1 MPYTRLVLL
10 SMLLGVVTALP
21 IAASAQELEEVTVT
35 ATRRE
40 TTEFETPL
48 SIETLT
54 GEQIAKAGIKD
65 FEDLSAVV
73 PNLFVGDGVVTTS
86 IMIRGAGSGTER
98 SFEQT
103 VGMFLDGV
111 YMPRSRQYRNPFF
124 DANRVEVIR
133 GPQAVLFGLNST
145 AGAVSVVSNK
155 SMPGDD
161 PFLEIGGAYESEF
174 GGTRFTAIAG
184 GGVGDNVGLRL
195 AAQFSDSGDGFIS
208 NLFDGSDSGAS
219 EEMLLRLTAVFEPT
233 DNSRIT
239 LRYNHAE
246 FDIDD
251 HTVEFYT
258 VDETCGGGLVDGNCR
273 RDWINN
279 IDRSLIEP
287 LLGYQPGLFQEL
299 DNFKASAEWGVG
311 ENTLSF
317 NVAYSDYT
325 YDFAT
330 ELDLTPVPALDAA
343 LTEDYEQTSAE
354 FRITSPTGD
363 KVEYIVG
370 AYYSTSD
377 LFNTQPTTLNLGL
390 LAPAFAGQF
399 DLAGSAST
407 QEADTISVFGQVTW
421 NLSDTARLTVGARY
435 NDEEKSIDRS
445 IYCDIVDATGTV
457 LVAGVSAA
465 LCPPAGAFSDSRSSS
480 NFMPEVIFEKDFGES
495 SMFYG
500 KVASS
505 AKSGGYVFSGSAPST
520 DALEYGDETAL
531 SFEAGIK
538 SRFAD
543 GRGEL
548 SVAAFHTTFED
559 LQVNSFQGD
568 GQGGFVSVT
577 TNAGESESVGLE
589 AELRYAAS
597 EVLTLSVNAAY
608 LDAEFTSFDLAPCYV
623 GETDP
628 DGDGICNHT
637 GSTVPYAPELA
648 ATIAADLG
656 GGIGNGKLE
665 WFARAS
671 VSHSGEYLTDG
682 TLDPAA
688 EQDSYQRVDANFGIG
703 AADGKWDVS
712 LVGRN
717 LTDEY
722 VLNVSQA
729 GSFGGYLGYPSRP
742 RTYSLQGRIRF

>member
-1 MPYTRLVLL
+1 MPKSHFRLAGALL
-10 SMLLGVVTALP
+10 ATAVTLP
-21 IAASAQELEEVTVT
+21 IATVAQELDEITVT
-35 ATRRE
+35 ATKRE

-54 GEQIAKAGIKD
+54 GEQIVQSGIRD
-65 FEDLSAVV
+65 FEDLSGVV
-73 PNLFVGDGVVTTS
+73 PNLFVGDGVVSTS
-86 IMIRGAGSGTER
+86 IAIRGAGSGTER

-103 VGMFLDGV
+103 VGMFIDGV

-124 DANRVEVIR
+124 DANRVEVVR

-145 AGAVSVVSNK
+145 AGAVSVVSNQ
-155 SMPGDD
+155 SNPGDD
-161 PFLEIGGAYESEF
+161 AFVELGAAYEAEF
-174 GGTRFTAIAG
+174 GGTRLTAIAG
-184 GGVGDNVGLRL
+184 GGVSDTVGLRV
-195 AAQFSDSGDGFIS
+195 AAQYSDSGDGFIT
-208 NLFDGSDSGAS
+208 NLFDSSDSGGS
-219 EEMLLRLTAVFEPT
+219 EEMLVRLTAVFEPT
-233 DNSRIT
+233 DSARIT
-239 LRYNHAE
+239 FRYNHAE

-251 HTVEFYT
+251 HTVEFFT
-258 VDETCGGGLVDGNCR
+258 ADETCGAGLVDGNCQ

-279 IDRSLIEP
+279 IDRSLLGP
-287 LLGYQPGLFQEL
+287 LLGYEAGLFQEL
-299 DNFKASAEWGVG
+299 DNFAINADWDVG
-311 ENTLSF
+311 QNTLSF

-325 YDFAT
+325 YDFGT

-343 LTEDYEQTSAE
+343 LTEDYEQLSAE
-354 FRITSPTGD
+354 FRIASPVGESI
-363 KVEYIVG
+363 EYIAG

-407 QEADTISVFGQVTW
+407 QDADTISVFGQITW
-421 NLSDTARLTVGARY
+421 NLSDSSRLTVGARY
-435 NDEEKSIDRS
+435 NDEEKSINRS
-445 IYCDIVDATGTV
+445 IYCDIIDATGTV
-457 LVAGVSAA
+457 LVPGVAAA
-465 LCPPAGAFSDSRSSS
+465 LCPPAGAFTDSRSSS
-480 NFMPEVIFEKDFGES
+480 NFMPELIFEKDFGES

-500 KVASS
+500 KVATS

-520 DALEYGDETAL
+520 DALEYDDEEAL
-531 SFEAGIK
+531 SFEAGLK

-589 AELRYAAS
+589 AELRYATS
-597 EVLTLSVNAAY
+597 EIVTLSANVAV
-608 LDAEFTSFDLAPCYV
+608 LEAEFTSFELAPCYV

-637 GSTVPYAPELA
+637 GSTVPYAPEFA
-648 ATIAADLG
+648 ATVAADLG
-656 GGIGNGKLE
+656 GAMGGGNLE
-665 WFARAS
+665 WFSRIS
-671 VSHSGEYLTDG
+671 LSHSGDYLTDG

-688 EQDSYQRVDANFGIG
+688 RQDSYQRIDANFGIG
-703 AADGKWDVS
+703 AADGQWDIS
-712 LVGRN
+712 LIGRN

>member
-1 MPYTRLVLL
+1 MPDKTSWLAGVLFA
-10 SMLLGVVTALP
+10 VVALTP
-21 IAASAQELEEVTVT
+21 VAANAQLEEITVT
-35 ATRRE
+35 ATKRE

-48 SIETLT
+48 SIETVT

-73 PNLFVGDGVVTTS
+73 PNFFVGDGVVSTS

-103 VGMFLDGV
+103 VGMFIDGV

-161 PFLEIGGAYESEF
+161 PFLEIGAAYEAEF
-174 GGTRFTAIAG
+174 DGTRITAIAG
-184 GGVGDNVGLRL
+184 GGVGDNIGLRL
-195 AAQFSDSGDGFIS
+195 AAQYSDSGDGFIS
-208 NLFDGSDSGAS
+208 NQFDGSDSGAS
-219 EEMLLRLTAVFEPT
+219 EETLVRLTAVFEPT
-233 DNSRIT
+233 DNMRFT
-239 LRYNHAE
+239 LRYNHDE

-258 VDETCGGGLVDGNCR
+258 ADETCASPPLNDGNCR
-273 RDWINN
+273 RDWVNN
-279 IDRSLIEP
+279 IDRSLMGPI
-287 LLGYQPGLFQEL
+287 LGYSPGLFQEL
-299 DNFKASAEWGVG
+299 DTFKVSAEWGVG
-311 ENTLSF
+311 RNTLSF
-317 NVAYSDYT
+317 NVAYSDYS
-325 YDFAT
+325 YDFGS
-330 ELDLTPVPALDAA
+330 ELDLTPVPALEAA

-354 FRITSPTGD
+354 FRITSPVGEQFD
-363 KVEYIVG
+363 YIVG

-407 QEADTISVFGQVTW
+407 QDADTISVFGQVTW
-421 NLSDTARLTVGARY
+421 NMSDTARLTFGARY
-435 NDEEKSIDRS
+435 NDEDKDIDRS

-457 LVAGVSAA
+457 LVPGVSAA
-465 LCPPAGAFSDSRSSS
+465 ICPPAGAFNDSRSST
-480 NFMPEVIFEKDFGES
+480 NFMPELIFEKDFGES
-495 SMFYG
+495 NMFYG
-500 KVASS
+500 KVATS

-520 DALEYGDETAL
+520 DALEYDDEEAL
-531 SFEAGIK
+531 SFEAGLK

-548 SVAAFHTTFED
+548 TLAAFHTTFDD

-568 GQGGFVSVT
+568 GSGGFVSVT

-589 AELRYAAS
+589 AEVRFAAS
-597 EVLTLSVNAAY
+597 EFVTLSANAAI

-623 GETDP
+623 GEPDP
-628 DGDGICNHT
+628 EGDGICNHT
-637 GSTVPYAPELA
+637 DSTVPYAPDVA
-648 ATIAADLG
+648 ATVAADLG
-656 GGIGNGKLE
+656 GGIGSGNLE
-665 WFARAS
+665 WFGRVS
-671 VSHSGEYLTDG
+671 VTHSSDYLTDG

-688 EQDSYQRVDANFGIG
+688 EQDSYQRVDANVGIG
-703 AADGKWDVS
+703 AADGQWDVS

-722 VLNVSQA
+722 VLNVSQG